1 MGGGAPRPRQAE
13 GPTLKTV
20 YVAKPADATTP
31 DAAPVLQAVTVK
43 VGMTDAAGA
52 EVLEGLEP
60 GQVIVTSLKASAT
73 TAAAPAGNPFG
84 GPFGGPR
91 R

>member
-1 MGGGAPRPRQAE
+1 
-13 GPTLKTV
+13 
-20 YVAKPADATTP
+20 
-31 DAAPVLQAVTVK
+31 LQAITVK
-43 VGMTDAAGA
+43 VGMTDASNA

-60 GQVIVTSLKASAT
+60 GQVVVTALKSSMA

-84 GPFGGPR
+84 GPFGGAPR